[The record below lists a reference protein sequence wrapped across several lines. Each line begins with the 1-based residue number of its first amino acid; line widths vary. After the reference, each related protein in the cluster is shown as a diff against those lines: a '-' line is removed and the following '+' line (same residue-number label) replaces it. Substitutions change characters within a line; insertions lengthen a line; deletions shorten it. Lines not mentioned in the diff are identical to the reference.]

1 MKEIDIKKL
10 SKRYTV
16 RKLNLDD
23 VQMIYAFC
31 KRNTQYYEYCGK
43 EPSIELIEKDIEI
56 APPGILI
63 EQKYY
68 IGFFDND
75 KLVAVMD
82 LVDGYPAC
90 DYVYIGFFMMDC
102 ELQGN
107 GIGSKIVSESLEYLS
122 EQGFQKC
129 QLGIDKDNPQSNHF
143 WRKNGFEVIREVEIE
158 EGIILAAEKQLLYG
172 DWVNPNKFILYGTE
186 TLNPVEE

>member
-1 MKEIDIKKL
+1 MVKEIDIKKL

-56 APPGILI
+56 TPPGIPI

-122 EQGFQKC
+122 EQGFKKC

-158 EGIILAAEKQLLYG
+158 EGIILAAEKQL
-172 DWVNPNKFILYGTE
+172 
-186 TLNPVEE
+186 

>member
-10 SKRYTV
+10 SKRYTL

-31 KRNTQYYEYCGK
+31 KRNTQCYEYCGK

-56 APPGILI
+56 TPPGIPI

-68 IGFFDND
+68 IGFFDNG

-107 GIGSKIVSESLEYLS
+107 GIGSKIVSESLEY
-122 EQGFQKC
+122 
-129 QLGIDKDNPQSNHF
+129 N
-143 WRKNGFEVIREVEIE
+143 RE
-158 EGIILAAEKQLLYG
+158 
-172 DWVNPNKFILYGTE
+172 
-186 TLNPVEE
+186 NPVTGIVYEDAIN

>member
-31 KRNTQYYEYCGK
+31 KRNTQYYEYGGK
-43 EPSIELIEKDIEI
+43 ELSIELIEKDIEI
-56 APPGILI
+56 TPPGIPI
-63 EQKYY
+63 EQY
-68 IGFFDND
+68 IGFFDNG

-82 LVDGYPAC
+82 LVDGYTAC

-107 GIGSKIVSESLEYLS
+107 GIGSKIVSESLEY
-122 EQGFQKC
+122 
-129 QLGIDKDNPQSNHF
+129 N
-143 WRKNGFEVIREVEIE
+143 RE
-158 EGIILAAEKQLLYG
+158 
-172 DWVNPNKFILYGTE
+172 
-186 TLNPVEE
+186 NPVTGIVYKDPIN

>member
-23 VQMIYAFC
+23 VQMIYTFC
-31 KRNTQYYEYCGK
+31 KRNTQYYEYCEK

-56 APPGILI
+56 TPPGIPI

-68 IGFFDND
+68 IGFFDNG

-107 GIGSKIVSESLEYLS
+107 GIGSKIVSEALEYLS
-122 EQGFQKC
+122 EQGFKKC
-129 QLGIDKDNPQSNHF
+129 QLGIDKYNPQSNHF
-143 WRKNGFEVIREVEIE
+143 WRKNGFEIIREVEIE
-158 EGIILAAEKQLLYG
+158 EGIILAAEKQL
-172 DWVNPNKFILYGTE
+172 
-186 TLNPVEE
+186 